1 MRICPI
7 SEVSDVDKAR
17 QFNFEFRASDAAA
30 SPHLQ
35 LAAIVH
41 AGVQGIEDGQPVPE
55 ATAEDLSLL
64 APDALSARGYL
75 RLPQSLADALERFAA
90 NPTVAGWFP
99 AGFADVYVKH
109 KRGEMAFLEGKSA
122 EEACRTV
129 RGGLLRPWF

>member
-7 SEVSDVDKAR
+7 SEVSDIDRAR

-41 AGVQGIEDGQPVPE
+41 AGIQGIEEALPVPD

-64 APDALSARGYL
+64 SGEVLSARGYV
-75 RLPQSLADALERFAA
+75 RLPQSLAEAVERFAA
-90 NPTVAGWFP
+90 DATVAGWFP

-109 KRGEMAFLEGKSA
+109 KRGEMAFLEGKSS
-122 EEACRTV
+122 EEVCRLYEEV
-129 RGGLLRPWF
+129 Y